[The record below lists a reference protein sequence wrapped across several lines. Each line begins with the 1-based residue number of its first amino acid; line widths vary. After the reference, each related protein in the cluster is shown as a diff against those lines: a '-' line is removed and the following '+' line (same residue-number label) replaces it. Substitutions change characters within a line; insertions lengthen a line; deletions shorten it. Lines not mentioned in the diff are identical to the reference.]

1 MIILY
6 MFLIKFCVFAFK
18 NCSDQAARVFGLY
31 IGLMLLLIIMG
42 GALMFLCYKLCYKRY
57 QCYDGEKELNEESY
71 LLVKA

>member
-1 MIILY
+1 M
-6 MFLIKFCVFAFK
+6 
-18 NCSDQAARVFGLY
+18 FGLY

-57 QCYDGEKELNEESY
+57 QRYDGEKEINEESY